1 MANPRYTRETV
12 DLPPTKLPDGRML
25 TRNSRMAGFHR
36 ELQYNDI
43 ELIYYVT
50 NPDGQTDRFVQS
62 FPMRYF
68 FRYELEYLLELC
80 GFKIIDLF
88 GDFDKSAYSGDS
100 REMIFVAEN
109 PGD

>member
-12 DLPPTKLPDGRML
+12 NLPPTRLPDGRML
-25 TRNSRMAGFHR
+25 ARSSRISGFHL
-36 ELQYNDI
+36 EQQYNDI

-50 NPDGQTDRFVQS
+50 YPDGKTDRLVQV

-68 FRYELEYLLELC
+68 FRYELEHLLELC
-80 GFKIIDLF
+80 GYKIIDLF
-88 GDFDKSAYSGDS
+88 GDFDKSAYSVGS